1 MKYLTLLLLLI
12 PVALAAYFLHW
23 PAWITFTASSLSI
36 LPLAFLMGRATE
48 ELAEHFGPQVGG
60 FLNATLGNAAELIIA
75 VFAIKEG
82 LLELVK
88 ASITGSILGNIL
100 AVMGASLLLGG
111 LSHGTLRFDR
121 VKAGMRSS
129 MLAIT
134 LVAIGIPSFFSH
146 TVDEAHVMS
155 VEYLSLGV
163 AFVMVVLYF
172 LWLVF
177 LIPGENAELSER
189 HSKGGPVLRPLVTL
203 VITMVMLAFLSE
215 ILASSVEPVVKGLGV
230 TEFFLGIFVIPLVGN
245 VAEHLGGVT
254 AALKGNMELSLAIS
268 LGSSLQIALLVA
280 PLLVFISLGLGHP
293 LTLVFNAFEL
303 IALGAAVLV
312 ASLISLDGES
322 NWLEGAQLLAVYLIL
337 GLAFFLLP
345 AS

>member
-134 LVAIGIPSFFSH
+134 LVAIGVPSFVSH

-155 VEYLSLGV
+155 VECLSLG
-163 AFVMVVLYF
+163 
-172 LWLVF
+172 
-177 LIPGENAELSER
+177 E
-189 HSKGGPVLRPLVTL
+189 PL
-203 VITMVMLAFLSE
+203 
-215 ILASSVEPVVKGLGV
+215 
-230 TEFFLGIFVIPLVGN
+230 
-245 VAEHLGGVT
+245 
-254 AALKGNMELSLAIS
+254 
-268 LGSSLQIALLVA
+268 
-280 PLLVFISLGLGHP
+280 
-293 LTLVFNAFEL
+293 
-303 IALGAAVLV
+303 
-312 ASLISLDGES
+312 
-322 NWLEGAQLLAVYLIL
+322 
-337 GLAFFLLP
+337 
-345 AS
+345 